1 MLNLYDKINL
11 TNTLIYFHSLLVYH
25 VLKTSLEIK
34 SIVLLKKIITKIN
47 NISKRIY
54 FCYLLA
60 VTKKI
65 ESKIFNKQKGAE
77 RIKVFG

>member
-1 MLNLYDKINL
+1 M
-11 TNTLIYFHSLLVYH
+11 
-25 VLKTSLEIK
+25 
-34 SIVLLKKIITKIN
+34 N